1 MADRDEHRDVRGDVR
16 AQIREFLS
24 TRRARITPEQAGLPV
39 YGGDRRR
46 VPGLRRSEV
55 ASLAGISPEYMTKL
69 ERGNATGV
77 SEGVV
82 EGLVDA
88 LQLDDAE
95 RAHLED
101 LLRTAG
107 SSRPPRR
114 RPATERVRP
123 TLQRILDSM
132 SGSPAF
138 VLNGRLDVLTANRL
152 GAALYAPILDGPRRS
167 ANTARFV
174 FLDPRARDFF
184 RDYNRAAN
192 DTVALLRAEAGRDPY
207 DRELSDLVGQLST
220 RSEQFRRRWAAH
232 DVRIHTSG
240 VKFIHHPVVGDL
252 DLPYESVTLP
262 ADAGQSLLFYTAEP
276 GSPPRTPCRC
286 SPAGRRQE
294 RRRPDGRLRRT
305 NEAAADARGRTA
317 EAARHV
323 ALRVGVRPIPIRRGA
338 SNRLRIALTRKDTVP
353 QTAF

>member
-1 MADRDEHRDVRGDVR
+1 
-16 AQIREFLS
+16 
-24 TRRARITPEQAGLPV
+24 
-39 YGGDRRR
+39 
-46 VPGLRRSEV
+46 LRRSEV

-69 ERGNATGV
+69 ERGNATGI
-77 SEGVV
+77 SESVV
-82 EGLVDA
+82 EGLVNA

-114 RPATERVRP
+114 RPATGRVRP

-138 VLNGRLDVLTANRL
+138 VLDGRLDVLTANRL
-152 GAALYAPILDGPRRS
+152 GAALYAPILDGRPRS

-184 RDYNRAAN
+184 RDYNSAAN

-220 RSEQFRRRWAAH
+220 RSDDFRRRWAAH

-240 VKFIHHPVVGDL
+240 VKLIHHPVVGDL

-262 ADAGQSLLFYTAEP
+262 ADPRQSLLIYTAEP
-276 GSPPRTPCRC
+276 GSPTQDALQMLASWSAPGAAPGARNDAAPT
-286 SPAGRRQE
+286 AG
-294 RRRPDGRLRRT
+294 
-305 NEAAADARGRTA
+305 
-317 EAARHV
+317 
-323 ALRVGVRPIPIRRGA
+323 
-338 SNRLRIALTRKDTVP
+338 
-353 QTAF
+353 

>member
-1 MADRDEHRDVRGDVR
+1 
-16 AQIREFLS
+16 
-24 TRRARITPEQAGLPV
+24 
-39 YGGDRRR
+39 
-46 VPGLRRSEV
+46 LRRSEV

-77 SEGVV
+77 SESVV
-82 EGLVDA
+82 EGLVNA

-114 RPATERVRP
+114 RPAAERVRP

-152 GAALYAPILDGPRRS
+152 GAALYAPILDGPTRS

-220 RSEQFRRRWAAH
+220 RSEDFRRRWVAH

-240 VKFIHHPVVGDL
+240 VKLIHHPVVGDL

-262 ADAGQSLLFYTAEP
+262 ADARQSLLIYTAEP
-276 GSPPRTPCRC
+276 GSPTQDALRMLASWSAPGTTPPRRQ
-286 SPAGRRQE
+286 AEADERGRR
-294 RRRPDGRLRRT
+294 
-305 NEAAADARGRTA
+305 
-317 EAARHV
+317 
-323 ALRVGVRPIPIRRGA
+323 
-338 SNRLRIALTRKDTVP
+338 
-353 QTAF
+353 